1 MKLTSSSRW
10 AQDRTQNSSI
20 NFSSSN
26 PAPSLV
32 LPRFVWTFRV
42 LFFLPNVE
50 DVVALWPD
58 RLALLRSDIGA
69 RRADGGG
76 PCPCWT
82 PDYFI
87 HASKLH
93 IQAFTLKHE
102 AKQTKSKQTRRQKC
116 PIHFSPSLSTD
127 FFFFHSLRATL
138 SLYRLPPPPPPLL
151 QSGCRVSFFQPHGAA
166 HAKRGRSGR
175 RAHVATPPRRLSGTG
190 VTEALLRRPP
200 TPSEHSEVSMTCCP
214 TDTDR
219 KPRKAVVSGGLA
231 FLKVDTAKN

>member
-1 MKLTSSSRW
+1 MKWTSSSRW
-10 AQDRTQNSSI
+10 AQDRTQNSPV
-20 NFSSSN
+20 NFSFSN
-26 PAPSLV
+26 PAPSLF
-32 LPRFVWTFRV
+32 LPRFVWSFRV

-58 RLALLRSDIGA
+58 TLALLRSDIGA

-102 AKQTKSKQTRRQKC
+102 AKQTESKQTRRQKC

-138 SLYRLPPPPPPLL
+138 SLVCPLL
-151 QSGCRVSFFQPHGAA
+151 LLFYLGVVF
-166 HAKRGRSGR
+166 RSSSHTG
-175 RAHVATPPRRLSGTG
+175 PPTLSGG
-190 VTEALLRRPP
+190 GRGGEP
-200 TPSEHSEVSMTCCP
+200 T
-214 TDTDR
+214 
-219 KPRKAVVSGGLA
+219 
-231 FLKVDTAKN
+231 